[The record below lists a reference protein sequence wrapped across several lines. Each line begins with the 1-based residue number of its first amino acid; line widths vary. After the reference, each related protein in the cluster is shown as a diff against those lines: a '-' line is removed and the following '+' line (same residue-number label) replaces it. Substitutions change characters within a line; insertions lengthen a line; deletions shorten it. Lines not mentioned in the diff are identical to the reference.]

1 MDRIALVIGNSN
13 YLSVPKLNN
22 PKNDANDIEL
32 VLQKLNFEVIKLLDA
47 KLSDVQNA
55 VND

>member
-1 MDRIALVIGNSN
+1 M
-13 YLSVPKLNN
+13 PKLNN